1 MNMTDAVYILSRQP
15 CKEAGGAAALPS
27 VWNHLRMRRYE
38 MTWHTKR
45 TKVKHSQLFTNTLK
59 QFSHMHCSSKP
70 FPTLLT
76 GEARVNNCAN
86 QECFKNDSIL

>member
-15 CKEAGGAAALPS
+15 CTEAGGAAALPS

-38 MTWHTKR
+38 MAWIKITKI

-70 FPTLLT
+70 FHTLLT
-76 GEARVNNCAN
+76 GDARVNNCAT
-86 QECFKNDSIL
+86 QEMF